1 MNGTFAS
8 SETQGQMVGA
18 RESLNGRKYMARRKV
33 MNGEKSPWG
42 QSLTRPVPN
51 NHRRS
56 DFWLVRGNF
65 CVFLPNQEA
74 EQRRPFG
81 TGLVRHC
88 AQGLFSPFFT
98 FLRAIFFRPFR
109 LSLALTICPWVSEDG
124 TFVDSRKSIVLS
136 YSGLCH
142 CSLFFLL
149 LWTSIYRYLVQKLI
163 QMSNVMWQK
172 NRDMI
177 VASRSI
183 CAFIGHNFRVY

>member
-1 MNGTFAS
+1 MNRSPTDWERTMYDKKRSTCPWWACDVMNGTFAS

-51 NHRRS
+51 GRRRS
-56 DFWLVRGNF
+56 NFWLVRGNF

-74 EQRRPFG
+74 ERRRPFG
-81 TGLVRHC
+81 TGLVSHC

-109 LSLALTICPWVSEDG
+109 LSLALTICPWVYEGGQGSVE
-124 TFVDSRKSIVLS
+124 
-136 YSGLCH
+136 
-142 CSLFFLL
+142 LL
-149 LWTSIYRYLVQKLI
+149 E
-163 QMSNVMWQK
+163 NV
-172 NRDMI
+172 
-177 VASRSI
+177 
-183 CAFIGHNFRVY
+183 